1 MVGESPMKV
10 KLLLPLPLPIV
21 PLRIVPLP
29 IVPLPILPRP
39 LATSATDP
47 CE

>member
-1 MVGESPMKV
+1 MKV

>member
-1 MVGESPMKV
+1 MKV
-10 KLLLPLPLPIV
+10 KLLLPPPLPI
-21 PLRIVPLP
+21 LPLP

-39 LATSATDP
+39 RPLPTSTSDP